1 MKFVTYE
8 ITRKEI
14 KWSWGE
20 KLQKV
25 FEELKKRFTI
35 ELVLITPDLDREMRV
50 GADVSNFAIGECC

>member
-20 KLQKV
+20 KQQKV

>member
-1 MKFVTYE
+1 MKFVIYE

-20 KLQKV
+20 KQQKV

-35 ELVLITPDLDREMRV
+35 ELVLITPDLDREMKV

>member
-1 MKFVTYE
+1 MKFVIYE

-20 KLQKV
+20 KQQKV

>member
-1 MKFVTYE
+1 MKFVTYK

-20 KLQKV
+20 KQQKV